1 MITLISSTH
10 VLSCSNP
17 FIPQLDTGLIDEDQ
31 EEGLE
36 VDAMAAQFGVKSG
49 EEKREADAAALVAE
63 GEEGKKV
70 KFDLPEE
77 EEKEEKVEEMKNPDL
92 ESSSE
97 SGIFKPT
104 FFTLKNAISNRFRSL
119 TVYLTLSRRLDH
131 D

>member
-49 EEKREADAAALVAE
+49 EEKKEADAAALVAE

-77 EEKEEKVEEMKNPDL
+77 EDKEEKVEEMKNPDL

-97 SGIFKPT
+97 SGI
-104 FFTLKNAISNRFRSL
+104 
-119 TVYLTLSRRLDH
+119 
-131 D
+131 